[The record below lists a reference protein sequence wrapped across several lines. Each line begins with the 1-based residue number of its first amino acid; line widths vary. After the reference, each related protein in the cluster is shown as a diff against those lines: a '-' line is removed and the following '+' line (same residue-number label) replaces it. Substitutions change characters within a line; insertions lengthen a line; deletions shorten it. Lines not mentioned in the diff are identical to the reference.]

1 MDEKL
6 QQEFIQF
13 LGTQLKAKDQKDLEN
28 KVKNLSKEDLKKYY
42 DAFVEYKK
50 NQKVK
55 AAFGAKLNYIKALKN
70 ECAEN
75 EKLVIFKSGGK
86 TGCGCKKLDLGGET
100 PKKQTSEQKPKKPVI
115 WTKKDDAKLDSLTR
129 RELLKQPL
137 TPQGKLDLKN
147 LRKKWKEASNKEQF
161 ELEAKKG
168 GKLNK
173 DCGGSAIVKS
183 FKAKC
188 GTKMKKHQQGG
199 NLEEDVSLLDMVPV
213 VSTLRDFRRAYNNP
227 TFGNI
232 ARTAVSAGT
241 DLLSLGVGSAALKA
255 ALKARKISKLLKS
268 RGFTPITKEGNTY
281 MKVEKIPANSGIGL
295 NYKATFKKVPTL
307 DATPVVMQTIVDPA
321 VRSAKTL
328 TMPVMDQY
336 RQGGSFN
343 IAQNITK

>member
-55 AAFGAKLNYIKALKN
+55 AAFGAKLNYLKALKN
-70 ECAEN
+70 NCAED
-75 EKLVIFKSGGK
+75 EELVIFKSGGK
-86 TGCGCKKLDLGGET
+86 VGCGCKKLEEGG
-100 PKKQTSEQKPKKPVI
+100 KPKKKITPVDEFKGRDEAAKDSILANKYNDQEVQVNKPGSYKKDKNGKVI
-115 WTKKDDAKLDSLTR
+115 WVPDRTKA
-129 RELLKQPL
+129 PY
-137 TPQGKLDLKN
+137 
-147 LRKKWKEASNKEQF
+147 NKV
-161 ELEAKKG
+161 K
-168 GKLNK
+168 K

-268 RGFTPITKEGNTY
+268 RGFNPITKEGSTY
-281 MKVEKIPANSGIGL
+281 MKVEKVPANSGVGL

-307 DATPVVMQTIVDPA
+307 DATPVVMQTMVDPA
-321 VRSAKTL
+321 IRTTKLV

-336 RQGGSFN
+336 QQGGTFN
-343 IAQNITK
+343 TAQSIAK

>member
-13 LGTQLKAKDQKDLEN
+13 LGNQLKAKDQKDLEN

-70 ECAEN
+70 ECAED

-86 TGCGCKKLDLGGET
+86 TGCGCKKLNIGGET

-199 NLEEDVSLLDMVPV
+199 SLNGIPFMQKSGKLPTAPKVEDRYKRGYKYGYTVDGSLYLFPKPYYTKVNVSGVRTDYPFMSNQGGIKRTVFYTGNTPTDTTYTEIPNAIFPV
-213 VSTLRDFRRAYNNP
+213 KRKMRYASSENKTPEYETLKRRFNTAW
-227 TFGNI
+227 NI
-232 ARTAVSAGT
+232 A
-241 DLLSLGVGSAALKA
+241 K
-255 ALKARKISKLLKS
+255 
-268 RGFTPITKEGNTY
+268 
-281 MKVEKIPANSGIGL
+281 
-295 NYKATFKKVPTL
+295 
-307 DATPVVMQTIVDPA
+307 
-321 VRSAKTL
+321 
-328 TMPVMDQY
+328 
-336 RQGGSFN
+336 
-343 IAQNITK
+343 